1 MTNITW
7 VQVEPAITTLREDY
21 RIKINTDYAIT
32 LKYNT
37 VYLLC
42 QEIYADSINEVFANN
57 GLLVENT
64 FTY

>member
-1 MTNITW
+1 MTNLTW
-7 VQVEPAITTLREDY
+7 SEVEPAINTLREDY

-57 GLLVENT
+57 GLLVEKT